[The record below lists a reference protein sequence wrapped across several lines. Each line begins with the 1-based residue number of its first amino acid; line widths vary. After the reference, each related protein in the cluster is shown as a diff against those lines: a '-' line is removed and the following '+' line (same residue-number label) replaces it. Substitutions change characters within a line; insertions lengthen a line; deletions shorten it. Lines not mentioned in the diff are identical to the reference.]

1 VQPDINGMLDVARKT
16 FLQSV
21 EDIYELADSYT
32 QEFPEAPASVK
43 ATTSRGYHLQVL
55 AQNEPLYSTYV
66 HICTHHNVY

>member
-32 QEFPEAPASVK
+32 QEFPEAPATVK
-43 ATTSRGYHLQVL
+43 ATTSRGYHLQVSVHS
-55 AQNEPLYSTYV
+55 EPSYSVYM
-66 HICTHHNVY
+66 HICAYYSV